1 MHSLALCYYHVI
13 PYFHLCGSLM
23 QPHQVLFVCDVF
35 LVAQAQDLVAV
46 VERRLG
52 DDAGRGQGLNS
63 QQVAFEV
70 RRFKERPYCE
80 SNQEPESLSISVQRA
95 PPDAWEFTCAPVA
108 R

>member
-1 MHSLALCYYHVI
+1 MI
-13 PYFHLCGSLM
+13 
-23 QPHQVLFVCDVF
+23 
-35 LVAQAQDLVAV
+35 AQAQDLVAV

-63 QQVAFEV
+63 QHFAFEV

-108 R
+108 RRMGYD